1 MSQKRISLLLTHSPS
16 RQMQQRASSLV
27 VSFVVREELLEV
39 LGEVVAACADTAAAV
54 DCWKWHSFS
63 RRSIKSS
70 NCSWLTSFSW

>member
-1 MSQKRISLLLTHSPS
+1 
-16 RQMQQRASSLV
+16 
-27 VSFVVREELLEV
+27 V